1 MTASAAFRTDLL
13 RRIGGMDPALGPQ
26 DGRPL
31 FNDDVLLCRRFMA
44 TGSRLRYVPDA
55 IVTHDAPPARLR
67 RGYILRR
74 MYAQGRSD
82 WVMDRRILTA
92 HRLGGAVRQLLW
104 LVDRM
109 RKRVDEGA
117 LRRWTMYQAA
127 YDLAYTAGFLRE
139 TAASLGRRPAAVGR
153 DGVR

>member
-1 MTASAAFRTDLL
+1 
-13 RRIGGMDPALGPQ
+13 
-26 DGRPL
+26 
-31 FNDDVLLCRRFMA
+31 
-44 TGSRLRYVPDA
+44 
-55 IVTHDAPPARLR
+55 
-67 RGYILRR
+67 
-74 MYAQGRSD
+74 
-82 WVMDRRILTA
+82 
-92 HRLGGAVRQLLW
+92 
-104 LVDRM
+104 M